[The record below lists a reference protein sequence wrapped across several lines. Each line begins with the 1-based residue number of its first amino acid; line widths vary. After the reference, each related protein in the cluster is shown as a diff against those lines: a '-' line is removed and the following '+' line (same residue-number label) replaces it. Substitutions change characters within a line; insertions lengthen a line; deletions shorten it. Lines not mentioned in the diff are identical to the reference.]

1 MIGEICNREVVI
13 ASRNTTVVA
22 GAKLMRKHHV
32 GNVVITDQSNG
43 NRTPVG
49 IVTDRDIVLEVLA
62 QGLDPE
68 KFSLG
73 ELMTDDLFTIPESEG
88 IFQAIQSMRTH
99 GLRRAPV
106 VDRKGGLV
114 GIVAVDDLLGLLA
127 EELGE
132 LAKLVNVEQAHE
144 AHLRP

>member
-1 MIGEICNREVVI
+1 MIGEICNRDVVI

-22 GAKLMRKHHV
+22 GAKLMRQHHV

-43 NRTPVG
+43 RRMPVG

-73 ELMTDDLFTIPESEG
+73 ELMASELFTIPESEG
-88 IFQAIQSMRTH
+88 IFQAIQSMRSH
-99 GLRRAPV
+99 GVRRAPV
-106 VDRKGGLV
+106 VDRQGCLV

-132 LAKLVNVEQAHE
+132 LAKLVKVEQAHE